1 MLGTMRDDAL
11 ETSLRTVTQARLLAL
26 GIPAFAIGRWC
37 DAWDR
42 EAERRGLE
50 MGAPY
55 WETGIRWIVERV
67 AAGQAPPG

>member
-1 MLGTMRDDAL
+1 MSDDRL
-11 ETSLRTVTQARLLAL
+11 ESSLRAVAQARLLAL

-42 EAERRGLE
+42 EAAARDLE

-55 WETGIRWIVERV
+55 WEDGIRWILSQV
-67 AAGQAPPG
+67 AHGRQPTA